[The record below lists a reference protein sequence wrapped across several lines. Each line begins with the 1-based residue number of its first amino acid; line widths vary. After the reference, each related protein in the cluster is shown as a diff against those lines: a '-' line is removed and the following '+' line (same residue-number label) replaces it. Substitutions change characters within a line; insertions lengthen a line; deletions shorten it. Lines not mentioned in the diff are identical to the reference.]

1 MVKTGAN
8 KYYTRN
14 RRDLRLQDRDVLQEK
29 AVGPHAMAHCG
40 DTVEEEM
47 EELVLADADG
57 GTEMAQTDADG
68 EKEIPAR
75 TLRVRTRSG
84 REVRRP
90 AHFPTS
96 NWTFKTFT
104 W

>member
-14 RRDLRLQDRDVLQEK
+14 RRDLRLQDWDVQQEK
-29 AVGPHAMAHCG
+29 AVGPHAIAHCG

-47 EELVLADADG
+47 EEL
-57 GTEMAQTDADG
+57 AQADADG
-68 EKEIPAR
+68 EKETPAR
-75 TLRVRTRSG
+75 TSPVRTRSG

-90 AHFPTS
+90 AHFRTS
-96 NWTFKTFT
+96 NWTFKTST